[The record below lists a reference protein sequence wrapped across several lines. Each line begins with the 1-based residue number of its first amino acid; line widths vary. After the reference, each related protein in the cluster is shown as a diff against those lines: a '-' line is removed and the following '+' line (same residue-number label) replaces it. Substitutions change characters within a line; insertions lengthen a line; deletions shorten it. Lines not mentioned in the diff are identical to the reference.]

1 MVGKNE
7 LIEYL
12 TYLKIERG
20 LSKNSIQSYE
30 RDLNQYLLYLT
41 QTQKKL
47 EEVERFDILNFLA
60 GQKDKGKSDNSI
72 VRMVSSLRKFHQYL
86 KQEKVTTD
94 DPMLLVETPKRQKT
108 LPKVLSLAQV
118 EALLEVPDLNTDVG
132 IRDKAMLELMY
143 ATGMRIS
150 EIINLKLDDLR
161 LDLSLVQTKG
171 KGDKERIIPLGSQAI
186 NSLNDYLSL
195 VRSRLEAKNSSVVDE
210 VFLNFRGGALS
221 RQGVWKNI
229 KKYVMKAGGSPE
241 VTPHTLRHSFATH
254 LLENGADLRIV
265 QELLGHS
272 DISTTQIYT
281 HITKHRLKKIY
292 KKHHPRA

>member
-86 KQEKVTTD
+86 KQEKVTSD